1 MTFDKPYFFVP
12 ATKLGKLKSLL
23 QDNDLEVIIDFEDAV
38 AGVDI
43 EPLLQSKP
51 LDVNWLNIW
60 CRIPLQLDMDVIVP
74 AYLNVLINWGI
85 KKWVLPKLTNISDF
99 EKVLTQMS
107 AGQQYMVLVE
117 TPRLYVELQ
126 DLLVRYGALIAAIGL
141 GSHDFMISIGAE
153 HNHENLKPAR
163 FQIKVLAEAYN
174 IAAIDIA
181 SMNISSKAAFLDE
194 LSQGQALGYKFKF
207 LLHPLQLEWYESFQ
221 KEEIFKELAWADKIL
236 STGGGV
242 LNGEVEAFQLDGLI
256 IEKPHINKA
265 IEIVKKY
272 RK

>member
-12 ATKLGKLKSLL
+12 ATKLEKLRLLL
-23 QDNDLEVIIDFEDAV
+23 QDNDMEVIVDFEDAI

-43 EPLLQSKP
+43 EPILQLKP
-51 LDVNWLNIW
+51 PDVNWSNLW
-60 CRIPLQLDMDVIVP
+60 CRIPLRLDLDAVVP
-74 AYLNVLINWGI
+74 TFVNVLTDWGI
-85 KKWVLPKLTNISDF
+85 RKWVLPKLTNISDF
-99 EKVLTQMS
+99 EKILAQMPS
-107 AGQQYMVLVE
+107 GQQYIVLIE

-126 DLLVRYGALIAAIGL
+126 DLLCRYSAEIAAIGL
-141 GSHDFMISIGAE
+141 GSQDFMISIGAE

-194 LSQGQALGYKFKF
+194 LSQGQSLGYKFKF
-207 LLHPLQLEWYESFQ
+207 LLHPLQLEWYESFR

-236 STGGGV
+236 STGGGA
-242 LNGEVEAFQLDGLI
+242 LNGEIEAFQLDGII
-256 IEKPHINKA
+256 IEKPHLNKA
-265 IEIVKKY
+265 IEIIKKY
-272 RK
+272 R